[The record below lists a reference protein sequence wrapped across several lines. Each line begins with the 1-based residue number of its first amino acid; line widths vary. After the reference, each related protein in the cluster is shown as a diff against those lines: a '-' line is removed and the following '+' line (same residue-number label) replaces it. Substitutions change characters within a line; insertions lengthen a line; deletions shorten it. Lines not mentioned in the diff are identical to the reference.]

1 MSYYQTTI
9 SFVKPT
15 ILKSTEDKVLA
26 DCKQAFTGSLSV
38 NTCCDDLVCIKGDG
52 KLSFGGIIQLINIL
66 EKNGLTVDDVRL
78 YLNESR
84 EY

>member
-15 ILKSTEDKVLA
+15 ILKSTEDNVLD

-38 NTCCDDLVCIKGDG
+38 KTCCDMVCIQGEG
-52 KLSFGGIIQLINIL
+52 KLSFGGIIQLLNIL
-66 EKNGLTVDDVRL
+66 ETNGLTVDDVHL

>member
-9 SFVKPT
+9 AFVKPT
-15 ILKSTEDKVLA
+15 ILKSTEDKILS
-26 DCKQAFTGSLSV
+26 DCKKEFTGDLSV
-38 NTCCDDLVCIKGDG
+38 KTCCGDLVCIQGNE
-52 KLSFGGIIQLINIL
+52 KLSFGNIIKLLNIL
-66 EKNGLTVDDVRL
+66 ETNGLTVYDVQL

>member
-15 ILKSTEDKVLA
+15 ILKSTEAQVLD
-26 DCKQAFTGSLSV
+26 DCKQAFTGSMSV
-38 NTCCDDLVCIKGDG
+38 NTCCDMVCIKGEG
-52 KLSFGGIIQLINIL
+52 KLSFGGIIQLLNIL
-66 EKNGLTVDDVRL
+66 ETNGLTVDDVHL